1 LRVYGVIDRCRYLL
15 YFSICIDE
23 TCRIW
28 YYRNIMNSNRNQ
40 LTKEK
45 AFFLVPEKAL
55 HRQYE
60 SLRAYFVD
68 ELPSKE
74 VAERFGYTPGSFRV
88 LCSQFRSDPN
98 LQDRFFKDVERGP
111 QSASKRD
118 PVRELVISLRKKNLS
133 VYDIQRELAER
144 GHQLSINA
152 LSILLKEEG
161 FARLPRRRDEE
172 RPETLKPHQAA
183 TADVRLLNLA
193 PQSFNTDAAGLFL
206 FVPLLLKTELM
217 EIIEKVRLPG
227 SSMIPATAAV
237 RTLLGLK
244 LLGKERT
251 SHVMEMIFDPGI
263 ALFAGL
269 NVVPKRSFLAEYSNR
284 VDPRKNVKLM
294 SLWLE
299 ALHNVGLKPG
309 TSFDLDFH
317 AVPTN
322 TSVEPLEKHYIT
334 NRSRSQKAVL
344 TFLAR
349 DIKENLLCYGNA
361 GVTKEQRPNEILR
374 FAQWWKEMTG
384 SYPQELVFDSQ
395 LTTYTIMNKLH
406 ELGINFITLR
416 RRSKKMLSEIFGA
429 PASSWQRIKLPALT
443 RCYQT
448 PRIMEKMVKI
458 KDYKEPIRQI
468 TVIELG
474 HEDPTI
480 LLTNQLKASAVQLI
494 TRYAQCMII
503 ENGIAEA
510 INFFHLDALSSM
522 VGLKVDFD
530 LQMTLIAGSLY
541 RLMSKNIGR
550 EYGRSTA
557 KTLFR
562 KIFDLPGKVTIDEN
576 TITVQFARKAHNPFL
591 LAAGFADEQ
600 VQVPWLGN
608 KHLSFVFD

>member
-1 LRVYGVIDRCRYLL
+1 
-15 YFSICIDE
+15 
-23 TCRIW
+23 
-28 YYRNIMNSNRNQ
+28 MNSHRNQ

-45 AFFLVPEKAL
+45 AFFLSPEKPL

-60 SLRAYFVD
+60 ALRAYFVD

-74 VAERFGYTPGSFRV
+74 VAGLFGYTPGSFRV

-133 VYDIQRELAER
+133 VYDIQRELAEK
-144 GHQLSINA
+144 GYQISINA

-172 RPETLKPHQAA
+172 RPDTLKPYQAPP
-183 TADVRLLNLA
+183 ADVRLLSLA

-206 FVPLLLKTELM
+206 FIPLLLKTKLM
-217 EIIEKVRLPG
+217 HIIQKAGLPG
-227 SSMIPATAAV
+227 SSMVPATAAV
-237 RTLLGLK
+237 RALLGLK

-269 NVVPKRSFLAEYSNR
+269 NVVPKRAFLAEYSNR
-284 VDPRKNVKLM
+284 VDPRLNMKLM
-294 SLWLE
+294 GMWSE
-299 ALHNVGLKPG
+299 ALQTAGLKPG

-322 TSVEPLEKHYIT
+322 TYEEPLEKHYIT
-334 NRSRSQKAVL
+334 SRSRSQKAVL
-344 TFLAR
+344 SFLAR
-349 DIKENLLCYGNA
+349 DVRENLLCYGKA
-361 GVTKEQRPNEILR
+361 GVTKEQRTGEILR
-374 FAQWWKEMTG
+374 FAQWWKERTG

-395 LTTYTIMNKLH
+395 LTTYPVMNQLN

-429 PASSWQRIKLPALT
+429 PASSWQRIQLPALT
-443 RCYQT
+443 RRYRS
-448 PRIMEKMVKI
+448 PRIMERQVTLKGYQM
-458 KDYKEPIRQI
+458 PLRQI
-468 TVIELG
+468 AVIELG
-474 HEDPTI
+474 HDDPTI

-494 TRYAQCMII
+494 TRYAQRMII

-510 INFFHLDALSSM
+510 INFFHLDALTSM

-550 EYGRSTA
+550 EYARSTA

-562 KIFDLPGKVTIDEN
+562 KIFDLPGKVTICEDA
-576 TITVQFARKAHNPFL
+576 ITVQFARRSHNPFL
-591 LAAGFADEQ
+591 IAAGFADEQ

-608 KHLSFVFD
+608 KYLNFRFD